1 MLFGPGG
8 GGFRPPPF
16 FSYSDFLGHSEQ
28 CLLEAFFDLSIISCT
43 LLKDFGY
50 FWVSRNLD
58 PKIGWRQIAQKLKI
72 VKNNVKFGLP
82 MVELVGI
89 DTPYVL
95 HDEKKIP
102 KKRKMRNF
110 GGYAIFRPPLEGE
123 PKEISKNGFLHQIR
137 DEKVGIYIKYEI
149 GFV

>member
-1 MLFGPGG
+1 
-8 GGFRPPPF
+8 
-16 FSYSDFLGHSEQ
+16 
-28 CLLEAFFDLSIISCT
+28 
-43 LLKDFGY
+43 
-50 FWVSRNLD
+50 
-58 PKIGWRQIAQKLKI
+58 
-72 VKNNVKFGLP
+72 

-123 PKEISKNGFLHQIR
+123 PKEISKNGFLHQNR

-149 GFV
+149 GFVWTFLNKPEKTLGGAESALPRAE

>member
-1 MLFGPGG
+1 MLFQPGG
-8 GGFRPPPF
+8 GRIPPPPHF
-16 FSYSDFLGHSEQ
+16 FSYLDFLGHSEQ
-28 CLLEAFFDLSIISCT
+28 CLLKAFFDLSIISCT

-50 FWVSRNLD
+50 FWDSRNLD
-58 PKIGWRQIAQKLKI
+58 PKIGWRQIPQKLKI

-95 HDEKKIP
+95 HDEKKF
-102 KKRKMRNF
+102 RKMRIF
-110 GGYAIFRPPLEGE
+110 GQFWGVRPPLEGE

-149 GFV
+149 GFF